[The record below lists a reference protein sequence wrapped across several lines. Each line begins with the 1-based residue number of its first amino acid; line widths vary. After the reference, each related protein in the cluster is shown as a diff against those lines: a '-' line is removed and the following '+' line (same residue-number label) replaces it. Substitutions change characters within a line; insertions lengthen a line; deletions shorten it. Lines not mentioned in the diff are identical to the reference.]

1 MPPPPTWTVTGLLN
15 YFHEV
20 HAADD
25 RRFAFILGAGASF
38 DSGIPMAGQLVD
50 RWLQELHA
58 REDHE
63 RRPLAAWATAQNLDI
78 DGFEH
83 ARAVEFYSQV
93 FARRFAD
100 QPDEGYAYLERI
112 LHGRDPSF
120 GYSVLAQVLATTRHR
135 VVITTNF
142 DNLVADALAIYTD
155 QLPFVCGHESL
166 AGFVRINPR
175 RPLVIKVHRDLLLA
189 PKNRVEELA
198 GLPDAL
204 VQSLRDLLRSYT
216 PIVIGYGGNDGSL
229 MGLLRDVLQPGD
241 IPGGIY
247 WCYWHGAGLPGAP
260 ILDVVRRHRGKL
272 IPIQGFDELM
282 LQLGEGLGFQRMDQR
297 IEQRASERARKY
309 RESVEL
315 LQRRVY
321 PRPEPPPEPP
331 PVDDVAALADDL
343 DEASEPDALSFAA
356 PTSGSEAESGPLEE
370 RPPAT
375 DRISARPAPAPV
387 VHAPA
392 PPPATSPTPPAASS
406 SPVSHASASSASDPG
421 SSSVATRGLPLGP
434 VLSARPSR
442 RDPAATRSAP
452 TPRPATTSAGA
463 HSDSTPPPL
472 ARETDAAPTPAE
484 SAPLQQSMQALV
496 PDDPAAHDWWTLKL
510 HAERLPTSA
519 QRITAY
525 REAARRFPDNLE
537 LVRSLARELAVNNA
551 AADARAIYRH
561 LEEMAPGDVQVHID
575 LAILFLYWGNVRKL
589 AGDRARDA
597 WQIARAQ
604 RLGTDVFAAIALVA
618 AIIARLDHNDDTTPL
633 RLLRGLLPVLAS
645 PLLPLE
651 LPLLRAITRLDD
663 PSSQLYRRLFDCMS
677 GRGELGGLDII
688 DRWRNLV
695 PLAPEAV
702 GPDELTP

>member
-392 PPPATSPTPPAASS
+392 PPPATSPTPAAASS
-406 SPVSHASASSASDPG
+406 SSVPPSSAS
-421 SSSVATRGLPLGP
+421 ATRGLPLGP

-442 RDPAATRSAP
+442 RDPGATRAAD
-452 TPRPATTSAGA
+452 PATPLTAGPV
-463 HSDSTPPPL
+463 T
-472 ARETDAAPTPAE
+472 RAAPTPAPHLPREQDDTCLAGPLADE
-484 SAPLQQSMQALV
+484 SVPLQQSMQALV
-496 PDDPAAHDWWTLKL
+496 PDDPAAQDWWTLKL
-510 HAERLPTSA
+510 NAERLPTSA
-519 QRITAY
+519 QRIAGY
-525 REAARRFPDNLE
+525 REAIARFPHALE
-537 LVRSLARELAVNNA
+537 LVRSLGRELAVSNA
-551 AADARAIYRH
+551 AGEARAIYRQ
-561 LEEMAPGDVQVHID
+561 LEAMAPRDVQVHID
-575 LAILFLYWGNVRKL
+575 LAILFIYWGNVRKI
-589 AGDRARDA
+589 AGNRVRSA
-597 WQIARAQ
+597 WRVARAQ
-604 RLGTDVFAAIALVA
+604 HLGADVFAAIAFIA
-618 AIIARLDHNDDTTPL
+618 GMSARLDHNDDTTPL

-651 LPLLRAITRLDD
+651 LPLLRAITRLDN
-663 PSSQLYRRLFDCMS
+663 PSSQLYRRLFDCLS
-677 GRGELGGLDII
+677 SQGELGSLDVIA
-688 DRWRNLV
+688 RWRDLS

-702 GPDELTP
+702 GPDDLIP

>member
-15 YFHEV
+15 YFQEV

-38 DSGIPMAGQLVD
+38 HSGIPMAGQLVD

-63 RRPLAAWATAQNLDI
+63 RRPLADWATAETLAI
-78 DGFEH
+78 PGFELP
-83 ARAVEFYSQV
+83 RAVEFYSQV

-155 QLPFVCGHESL
+155 KLPFVCGHESL

-189 PKNRVEELA
+189 PKNRAEELGA
-198 GLPDAL
+198 LPEAL

-247 WCYWHGAGLPGAP
+247 WCYWAGGGLPGEP
-260 ILDVVRRHRGKL
+260 ILEVVRRHRGKL
-272 IPIQGFDELM
+272 VPIQGFDELM
-282 LQLGEGLGFQRMDQR
+282 LQLGEGLGFGRMDQR

-321 PRPEPPPEPP
+321 PRPEPPEPI
-331 PVDDVAALADDL
+331 
-343 DEASEPDALSFAA
+343 EASEELPAEDEA
-356 PTSGSEAESGPLEE
+356 PS
-370 RPPAT
+370 
-375 DRISARPAPAPV
+375 
-387 VHAPA
+387 A
-392 PPPATSPTPPAASS
+392 PPPAGERAAPEPALAPTTTAVTPAVSQAAPPPSPATPLAGTRPAARPTPPAAA
-406 SPVSHASASSASDPG
+406 PEPAARV
-421 SSSVATRGLPLGP
+421 TRGLDLGA
-434 VLSARPSR
+434 VLSARPAKR
-442 RDPAATRSAP
+442 EPDAPARDASPRPSSGAVGSQLRSTASDADDDAAFFTNFDPSPAAAP
-452 TPRPATTSAGA
+452 PASETS
-463 HSDSTPPPL
+463 PPPEPTL
-472 ARETDAAPTPAE
+472 AV
-484 SAPLQQSMQALV
+484 APLQQSMQALI

-510 HAERLPTSA
+510 NAERLPERS
-519 QRITAY
+519 QRI
-525 REAARRFPDNLE
+525 AALRLALTSFPDQPDL
-537 LVRSLARELAVNNA
+537 LRSLGRELALANLSGES
-551 AADARAIYRH
+551 RRIYRQ
-561 LEEMAPGDVQVHID
+561 LEELTPNTAQLHID
-575 LAILFLYWGNVRKL
+575 LAILYLRWGARRVTGEHLEAAWNLSLARSEDASVVASIAFVAGLYL
-589 AGDRARDA
+589 
-597 WQIARAQ
+597 
-604 RLGTDVFAAIALVA
+604 RLEHA
-618 AIIARLDHNDDTTPL
+618 DDTAAL
-633 RLLRGLLPVLAS
+633 RILRGLLPVTAS
-645 PLLPLE
+645 PLAPLAE
-651 LPLLRAITRLDD
+651 SLARSAANLDD
-663 PSSQLYRRLFDCMS
+663 PGTQLYLRLLACLC
-677 GRGELGGLDII
+677 GQAAPATLDAIP
-688 DRWRNLV
+688 RWST
-695 PLAPEAV
+695 
-702 GPDELTP
+702 LTPLDPQSAWPEGPVP